1 MINFAKRAAAL
12 ALAGAM
18 ALSLTA
24 CSPKELASDLILK
37 TATLLGFIEED
48 TGDEEESTDIY
59 APAGGEITF
68 PDGLQDTSSHWDQ
81 QIVDGSLL
89 NVGKCMLN
97 RTAKAVNGKMYI
109 VTCCSF
115 HRQVDS
121 LFNTLVFQSR
131 NLNYL
136 YSKPF

>member
-68 PDGLQDTSSHWDQ
+68 PDGLQDTSSHWNQ
-81 QIVDGSLL
+81 QIVDGSLYVTF
-89 NVGKCMLN
+89 NSIAN
-97 RTAKAVNGKMYI
+97 RNTEYFVAASDSVTVTAYA
-109 VTCCSF
+109 T
-115 HRQVDS
+115 
-121 LFNTLVFQSR
+121 T
-131 NLNYL
+131 
-136 YSKPF
+136 